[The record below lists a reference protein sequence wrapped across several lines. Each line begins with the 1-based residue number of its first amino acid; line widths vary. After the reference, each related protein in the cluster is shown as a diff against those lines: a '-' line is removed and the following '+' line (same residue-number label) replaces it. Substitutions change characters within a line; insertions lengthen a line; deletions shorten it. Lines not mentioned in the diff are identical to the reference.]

1 MEENSTE
8 VLVAFLPNKKD
19 FAILQDQRWYRIP
32 VASKPK
38 RWPPKY
44 LAFYQPK
51 AFGDD
56 AFKIRYF
63 GLVKNIDIV
72 TRREIFPNEIESEKS
87 QKQYY
92 RLWLESLQE
101 REQSIPSRLPRK
113 IVFVPTTWEK
123 FMLAEQIN
131 DLFDDS
137 PLEDLLWRELK
148 KLNISA
154 ERQWEV
160 RTTTFNYQLDF
171 AFFCHDGNLDVETD
185 GDTWHL
191 RRDRVEH
198 DNRRNNDLESLGW
211 HVLRFNTKAISEKR
225 GQYCIPRIQE
235 TINRLG
241 GLSDDGLV
249 SRKFYPKADGVQQL
263 SLFESKADYIV
274 DEDELDFD

>member
-1 MEENSTE
+1 MEANSAE

-19 FAILQDQRWYRIP
+19 FAILQDQKWYRIP

-38 RWPPKY
+38 RWPPKH

-63 GLVKNIDIV
+63 GLVKNIEVV
-72 TRREIFPNEIESEKS
+72 TRKEIFPNEIESERS

-101 REQSIPSRLPRK
+101 REQPIPSRLPRK
-113 IVFVPTTWEK
+113 IVFIPTTWDK
-123 FMLAEQIN
+123 FVLAEQIN

-137 PLEDLLWRELK
+137 PLEDLLWGELK

-160 RTTTFNYQLDF
+160 RTEAFNYRLDF
-171 AFFCHDGNLDVETD
+171 AFFCTKGNLDVETD

-191 RRDRVEH
+191 QPDRVGL
-198 DNRRNNDLESLGW
+198 DNCRNNDLESTGW
-211 HVLRFNTKAISEKR
+211 HVLRFNTQAISEQR
-225 GQYCIPRIQE
+225 AEYCVPRIQE
-235 TINRLG
+235 TINKLG
-241 GLSDDGLV
+241 GLIEDGFV
-249 SRKFYPKADGVQQL
+249 PRKFYPKADSAQQL
-263 SLFESKADYIV
+263 SLFEGKADYIV
-274 DEDELDFD
+274 DEDEPDFD